1 MEEVRV
7 MAGAGGVMEAVDQV
21 MVVREVDLV
30 EAAVEVIVA
39 MMEVKKKKKTK
50 LICSMRSIYSDLVL
64 TNN

>member
-39 MMEVKKKKKTK
+39 MMEVKKQK
-50 LICSMRSIYSDLVL
+50 
-64 TNN
+64 N